1 MKIQTDRL
9 DVILVQR
16 GLVESRERARRLI
29 LAGKVRVNGQVI
41 SKAGTRV
48 PTEAQIEITE
58 PERYVSRGGYK
69 LEQAFRTWPLSVK
82 GKRCLDLGASTGG
95 FTDCLL
101 QHGAAQVV
109 AVDVGKGQLA
119 WRLRQDPRVEVREGV
134 NARYLQPTDFE
145 TLFDAIV
152 IDCSFISLRLILPV
166 AERLIRPDGWIVA
179 LVKPQFEVGKEIAD
193 RWKGVIRDPAIHRQ
207 VLEDLQQFV
216 RTQTRLRW
224 KDVVESPLPGPAGNK
239 EFLVWLIPQEG
250 KNAGHSAEK
259 QVKGNEN

>member
-48 PTEAQIEITE
+48 PTKAQIEITE

>member
-1 MKIQTDRL
+1 MKTQASRL

-41 SKAGTRV
+41 SKAGTRI

>member
-41 SKAGTRV
+41 SKAGTRI

-82 GKRCLDLGASTGG
+82 SKRCLDLGASTGG

-224 KDVVESPLPGPAGNK
+224 IDVVESPLPGPAGNK